1 MSKQKENQNQ
11 FTIYVQGEAVP
22 VSEEVYRVYHH
33 YERKEEYFSYD
44 RKRGKFQQDTG
55 TFLPSKEDSY
65 DRLLEQDHQFA
76 SSDVSP
82 EDQAVSKIWMDSLA
96 RCLTQKERKLLD
108 KLYFQDK
115 TERQVSKELGISKS
129 ALHRR
134 KERLLK
140 KMKQYLDNKGN

>member
-65 DRLLEQDHQFA
+65 DRLLEQDQQFA
-76 SSDVSP
+76 SPDVST
-82 EDQAVSKIWMDSLA
+82 EDQVISQVWLESFAK
-96 RCLTQKERKLLD
+96 CLTKEERELLY
-108 KLYFQDK
+108 KLYFQEK
-115 TERQVSKELGISKS
+115 TEREVSRELGISKS
-129 ALHRR
+129 TLHRR
-134 KERLLK
+134 KVKLLEK
-140 KMKQYLDNKGN
+140 IKSFIEKES

>member
-65 DRLLEQDHQFA
+65 DRLLEQDQQFA
-76 SSDVSP
+76 SPDVST
-82 EDQAVSKIWMDSLA
+82 EDQVISQVWLESFAKY
-96 RCLTQKERKLLD
+96 LTQEERELLY
-108 KLYFQDK
+108 KLYFQEK
-115 TERQVSKELGISKS
+115 TEREVSRKLGISKS
-129 ALHRR
+129 TLHRR
-134 KERLLK
+134 KVKLLEK
-140 KMKQYLDNKGN
+140 IKNYIEKES

>member
-65 DRLLEQDHQFA
+65 DHLLEQDQQFA
-76 SSDVSP
+76 SPDVST
-82 EDQAVSKIWMDSLA
+82 EDQVISQVWLESFAT
-96 RCLTQKERKLLD
+96 CLTQEERELLY
-108 KLYFQDK
+108 KLYFQEK
-115 TERQVSKELGISKS
+115 TEREVSRELGISKS
-129 ALHRR
+129 TLHRR
-134 KERLLK
+134 KVKLLEKIKSFIK
-140 KMKQYLDNKGN
+140 KES

>member
-65 DRLLEQDHQFA
+65 DRLLEQDQQFA
-76 SSDVSP
+76 SPDVST
-82 EDQAVSKIWMDSLA
+82 EDQVISQVWLESFAK
-96 RCLTQKERKLLD
+96 RLTQEERELLC
-108 KLYFQDK
+108 KLYFQEK
-115 TERQVSKELGISKS
+115 TEREVSRELGISKS

-134 KERLLK
+134 KVKLLEK
-140 KMKQYLDNKGN
+140 IKSFIEKES

>member
-1 MSKQKENQNQ
+1 MSKQQEKQNQ
-11 FTIYVQGEAVP
+11 FTIYVQGQAVP

-65 DRLLEQDHQFA
+65 DRLLEQDQQFA
-76 SSDVSP
+76 SLDVST
-82 EDQAVSKIWMDSLA
+82 EDQVISQVWLESFAK
-96 RCLTQKERKLLD
+96 CLTQEERELLY
-108 KLYFQDK
+108 KLYFQKK
-115 TERQVSKELGISKS
+115 TEREVSREMGISKS

-134 KERLLK
+134 KVKLLEK
-140 KMKQYLDNKGN
+140 IKNMIDKQS

>member
-65 DRLLEQDHQFA
+65 DRLLEQDQQFA
-76 SSDVSP
+76 SPDVST
-82 EDQAVSKIWMDSLA
+82 EDQVISQVWLESFAK
-96 RCLTQKERKLLD
+96 RLTQEERELLY
-108 KLYFQDK
+108 KLYFQEK
-115 TERQVSKELGISKS
+115 TEREVSRELGISKS

-134 KERLLK
+134 KVKLLEK
-140 KMKQYLDNKGN
+140 IKNIIEKES